1 MSTSS
6 LNYIGNI
13 AQQSKGLVE
22 DFAEEVISKFH
33 KNYSTLGEI
42 DEEVVNQLKESFNEV
57 FKSWFATEFDESM
70 ITQEFAK
77 KTTKK
82 RKTGSTKTRGKMKYS
97 LMDLINNGCI
107 KTGKWLRL
115 KRNDIDEQITLTKD
129 GKFEHGGNTFKSGTA
144 LIKHFGC
151 KGRWS
156 QMVYYQSI
164 PLLKLFTGEVVEYGT
179 EEHMEQM
186 GWKKVEQPKKTT
198 VKKTPAKKV
207 VKPPTKKAVKAPA
220 KKVVKPTA
228 KKVVKP
234 TAKKV
239 VKPTAK
245 KAVKAP
251 AKKVVK
257 APAKK
262 AVKAPAKRV
271 VKPKV
276 EEKPAEIEEDITVED
291 IELEDDVKMEEEI
304 EDLTEAAADLDLE
317 DDEPQE
323 VEEEFVP
330 SPMVVEEEDEEET
343 EEDSIQEFT
352 HADWEGV
359 TLFIDTNSNIVFDD
373 ESNPIG
379 KYDAESDEIVELDE

>member
-33 KNYSTLGEI
+33 KNYSTLGDI

-220 KKVVKPTA
+220 K
-228 KKVVKP
+228 
-234 TAKKV
+234 
-239 VKPTAK
+239 
-245 KAVKAP
+245 
-251 AKKVVK
+251 
-257 APAKK
+257 
-262 AVKAPAKRV
+262 RV

>member
-1 MSTSS
+1 MSTRS

-57 FKSWFATEFDESM
+57 FKSWFATEFDENM

-107 KTGKWLRL
+107 QTGKWLRL

-156 QMVYYQSI
+156 QMVYYGGI

-179 EEHMEQM
+179 EEHMEQL

-207 VKPPTKKAVKAPA
+207 VKPPAKKAVKAPA
-220 KKVVKPTA
+220 KKAVKPTA
-228 KKVVKP
+228 KKAVKP
-234 TAKKV
+234 TSKKA
-239 VKPTAK
+239 VKAPAK

-262 AVKAPAKRV
+262 V

-291 IELEDDVKMEEEI
+291 IELEDDVKVEEEI

-317 DDEPQE
+317 DDEPEE

-343 EEDSIQEFT
+343 DEDSIQEFT

>member
-6 LNYIGNI
+6 VNYIGNI
-13 AQQSKGLVE
+13 AQQSKSLVE

-57 FKSWFATEFDESM
+57 FKSWFATEFDENM

-107 KTGKWLRL
+107 QTGKWLRL

-186 GWKKVEQPKKTT
+186 GWKKIEQPKKTT

-207 VKPPTKKAVKAPA
+207 VKPPAKKAVKAPA
-220 KKVVKPTA
+220 KKAVKPPAKKAVKPPA
-228 KKVVKP
+228 KKV
-234 TAKKV
+234 
-239 VKPTAK
+239 
-245 KAVKAP
+245 VKAP

-262 AVKAPAKRV
+262 VVKSKKV

-379 KYDAESDEIVELDE
+379 KYDADSDEIVELDE

>member
-13 AQQSKGLVE
+13 AQQSKSLVE

-57 FKSWFATEFDESM
+57 FKSWFATEFDENI

-107 KTGKWLRL
+107 QTGKWLRL

-186 GWKKVEQPKKTT
+186 GWKKIEQPKKTT

-207 VKPPTKKAVKAPA
+207 VKPPAKKAVKAPA
-220 KKVVKPTA
+220 KKT
-228 KKVVKP
+228 
-234 TAKKV
+234 
-239 VKPTAK
+239 
-245 KAVKAP
+245 VKAP

-262 AVKAPAKRV
+262 VVKAPAKKVVKSKKV

>member
-13 AQQSKGLVE
+13 AQQSKSLVE

-57 FKSWFATEFDESM
+57 FKSWFATEFDENM

-107 KTGKWLRL
+107 QTGKWLRL

-186 GWKKVEQPKKTT
+186 GWKKIEQPKKTT

-207 VKPPTKKAVKAPA
+207 VKPPAKKAVKAPA
-220 KKVVKPTA
+220 KKAVKP
-228 KKVVKP
+228 P
-234 TAKKV
+234 
-239 VKPTAK
+239 AK

-262 AVKAPAKRV
+262 VPKKV

-379 KYDAESDEIVELDE
+379 KYDADSDEIVELDE

>member
-57 FKSWFATEFDESM
+57 FKSWFATEFDENM

-207 VKPPTKKAVKAPA
+207 VKAPAKKAVKAPAKKAVKAPAKKAVKPTAKKVVKPIAKKAVKAPA

-228 KKVVKP
+228 KK
-234 TAKKV
+234 
-239 VKPTAK
+239 
-245 KAVKAP
+245 AVK
-251 AKKVVK
+251 K
-257 APAKK
+257 
-262 AVKAPAKRV
+262 V